1 MTATVAETAEAE
13 APETPAKSRRKLVIV
28 AAVLVVLV
36 AVGGFFLLGG
46 KGSDSKPAPKPGQV
60 LQLEP
65 VSMNLADGR
74 YLKVTL
80 ALQLTADVKEAPD
93 GAKALDAAVSQLSLR
108 RVSEM
113 STPAQRAEVKQH
125 LAKTIEDRYDG
136 EVMDV
141 YITEFI
147 TQ

>member
-1 MTATVAETAEAE
+1 MTAQIDESTAT
-13 APETPAKSRRKLVIV
+13 ETPTKSRKKLVIV
-28 AAVLVVLV
+28 AAVLVVLL
-36 AVGGFFLLGG
+36 AAAGFFLLGG
-46 KGSDSKPAPKPGQV
+46 KGAHAEPAPKPGQV
-60 LQLEP
+60 LQLDP
-65 VSMNLADGR
+65 VSVNLADGR

-93 GAKALDAAVSQLSLR
+93 GAKALDTAVSQLSLR

-113 STPAQRAEVKQH
+113 STQAQRAAVTRR
-125 LAKTIEDRYDG
+125 LAKTIEARYDG

-141 YITEFI
+141 YVTEFI